1 LGVAPYWE
9 LAADRANAARRL
21 LHTNGVR
28 PEQAVEMRGFA
39 DQRLPADPN
48 DPRNRRVS
56 VVVKF
61 QNVER

>member
-1 LGVAPYWE
+1 
-9 LAADRANAARRL
+9 
-21 LHTNGVR
+21 
-28 PEQAVEMRGFA
+28 MRGFA